1 MDYTSLPEMPP
12 EDVPY
17 AVASHI
23 AYEYYYDGDPVLT
36 QDKLTSMMDTYTIDT
51 NLSNDVGV
59 VLRNENDNSAI
70 LAYRGTD
77 PTNIYDLNAD
87 AQLATGIDKLLPF
100 QTRLS
105 RAEDLYTSTKKN
117 YPNLSITGHSLGSYL
132 GDHVSRTNNEKA
144 VIFNPGLTPITT
156 HTLPPVGSFKPIVY
170 ETDNFDVLS
179 HSVHNR
185 VYNSEVDLRTI
196 SQRDD
201 LLDWT
206 GSHNLNSFL
215 PTSRHIVGANDKLEF
230 PEELS
235 EEFKFVKPNEGG
247 QGVVGEE
254 LKETS
259 FINSQSNY
267 NFCKNEPN
275 LIFCKKRP
283 KLVLHN

>member
-1 MDYTSLPEMPP
+1 MTDYTSLPEMPP

-36 QDKLTSMMDTYTIDT
+36 QDKLTSMIDTYSLDE

-59 VLRNENDNSAI
+59 VLKNNNDNSAI

-77 PTNIYDLNAD
+77 PTNVYDLNAD
-87 AQLATGIDKLLPF
+87 AQLAIGLDKLLPF

-105 RAEDLYTSTKKN
+105 RAEDMYKN
-117 YPNLSITGHSLGSYL
+117 VKNIYPNVELTGHSLGGYL
-132 GDHVSRTNNEKA
+132 SDYIGRTHNEKA
-144 VIFNPGLTPITT
+144 VVFNPGLTPLTT
-156 HTLPPVGSFKPIVY
+156 HTLPPVGAFKPIVY

-196 SQRDD
+196 TQRDD

-215 PTSRHIVGANDKLEF
+215 PTSRHIVGSSDTLQFPVELPKELPKEVTPINYSIVPDYWAAN
-230 PEELS
+230 
-235 EEFKFVKPNEGG
+235 
-247 QGVVGEE
+247 
-254 LKETS
+254 
-259 FINSQSNY
+259 I
-267 NFCKNEPN
+267 CKNEPESV
-275 LIFCKKRP
+275 FCKRKT
-283 KLVLHN
+283 KLIKN

>member
-1 MDYTSLPEMPP
+1 MSDFTSLPEMPP

-23 AYEYYYDGDPVLT
+23 AYEYYNSNFDPVLT
-36 QDKLTSMMDTYTIDT
+36 QDKLTAMMDTYDLD
-51 NLSNDVGV
+51 NELSNDIGV
-59 VLRNENDNSAI
+59 VLKNNNDNSAI

-77 PTNIYDLNAD
+77 PTNIYDINAD
-87 AQLATGIDKLLPF
+87 AQLATGLDNLIPF

-105 RAEDLYTSTKKN
+105 RAEDMYTAAKN
-117 YPNLSITGHSLGSYL
+117 KYNNIELTGHSLGGYL
-132 GDHVSRTNNEKA
+132 ADHVSRTNNEKA
-144 VIFNPGLTPITT
+144 VVFNPGLTAITT
-156 HTLPPVGSFKPIVY
+156 HTLPAVGSFKPIVY
-170 ETDNFDVLS
+170 ETDNFDILS

-215 PTSRHIVGANDKLEF
+215 PTSRHTVGASDKLEF
-230 PEELS
+230 PK
-235 EEFKFVKPNEGG
+235 EFKDDITKN
-247 QGVVGEE
+247 
-254 LKETS
+254 TMS

>member
-1 MDYTSLPEMPP
+1 MSDYTSLPEMPP

-36 QDKLTSMMDTYTIDT
+36 QDKLTSMMDTYTIDE

-59 VLRNENDNSAI
+59 VLRNDNDNSAI

-77 PTNIYDLNAD
+77 PKNVFDLNAD

-117 YPNLSITGHSLGSYL
+117 YPNLSITGHSLGGYL
-132 GDHVSRTNNEKA
+132 AEHISRTNNEKA

-156 HTLPPVGSFKPIVY
+156 HTLPPVGAFKPIVY
-170 ETDNFDVLS
+170 ETDNFDILS

-185 VYNSEVDLRTI
+185 VYTSEVDLRTI
-196 SQRDD
+196 TQREG
-201 LLDWT
+201 LTEWV
-206 GSHNLNSFL
+206 GSHNLDTFL
-215 PTSRHIVGANDKLEF
+215 PTSRHIVGASDTLSLQLELPKDITPAISVEDYSVSNTF
-230 PEELS
+230 T
-235 EEFKFVKPNEGG
+235 K
-247 QGVVGEE
+247 Q
-254 LKETS
+254 T
-259 FINSQSNY
+259 QSI
-267 NFCKNEPN
+267 CKNEPN
-275 LIFCKKRP
+275 LIFCKRRP
-283 KLVLHN
+283 KLIKL

>member
-1 MDYTSLPEMPP
+1 MSDYTSLPEMPP

-36 QDKLTSMMDTYTIDT
+36 QDKLTSMMDTYTIDE

-59 VLRNENDNSAI
+59 VLRNDNDNSAI

-77 PTNIYDLNAD
+77 PTNVFDLNAD

-105 RAEDLYTSTKKN
+105 RAEDLYTSTKNN
-117 YPNLSITGHSLGSYL
+117 YPNLSITGHSLGGYL
-132 GDHVSRTNNEKA
+132 AEHISRTNNEKA

-156 HTLPPVGSFKPIVY
+156 HTLPPVGAFKPIVY
-170 ETDNFDVLS
+170 ETDNFDILS

-185 VYNSEVDLRTI
+185 VYTSEVDLRTI
-196 SQRDD
+196 TQREG
-201 LLDWT
+201 LTEWV
-206 GSHNLNSFL
+206 GSHNLDTFL
-215 PTSRHIVGANDKLEF
+215 PTSRHIVGASDTLSLEF
-230 PEELS
+230 PEE
-235 EEFKFVKPNEGG
+235 FKDETP
-247 QGVVGEE
+247 

-267 NFCKNEPN
+267 NTFTKQNQSICKNEPN
-275 LIFCKKRP
+275 LIFCKRRP
-283 KLVLHN
+283 KLIKL

>member
-1 MDYTSLPEMPP
+1 MSDYTSLPEMPP

-17 AVASHI
+17 AVASHV

-36 QDKLTSMMDTYTIDT
+36 QDKLTSMIDTYDLD
-51 NLSNDVGV
+51 NELSNDIGV
-59 VLRNENDNSAI
+59 VLKNNNDNSAI

-77 PTNIYDLNAD
+77 PTNIYDINAD
-87 AQLATGIDKLLPF
+87 AQLASGLDNLIPF

-105 RAEDLYTSTKKN
+105 RAEDMYTAAKN
-117 YPNLSITGHSLGSYL
+117 KYNNVELTGHSLGGYL
-132 GDHVSRTNNEKA
+132 ADHVSRTNNEKA
-144 VIFNPGLTPITT
+144 VIFNPGLTAITT

-230 PEELS
+230 PEE
-235 EEFKFVKPNEGG
+235 FKDETP
-247 QGVVGEE
+247 